1 MQYVNFPTNTE
12 IDCKLKYSVQDLI
25 ELLQQCSKE
34 ELITISKLLGINIK
48 VDPELDKDSSNPV
61 TNSAITKNLLA
72 KVNKDTL
79 HNVAYTGNYY
89 DLKCAPQ
96 KLPNPESLILKQ
108 NNKNI
113 IYDGTET
120 VVVDITSNT
129 QDLSDIY
136 NKLDELMKF
145 HPLTV
150 NIQVTPNQFS
160 KLTTL
165 QSYIINWSTNYSNIT
180 DTKVYINNIL
190 QQNVTDN
197 KLIISNANIKDKVN
211 IRVEVSNGKNTASN
225 TTSIIGYYPI
235 FYGTNNL
242 YFRNSTT
249 LLNSST
255 GTINVNA
262 GVNDYIYI
270 FSPKE
275 LTFLVGG
282 FEGGFTKLYDIN
294 ILDNNNKSI
303 IYYAYRSDNINLGNT
318 NITWQLK

>member
-12 IDCKLKYSVQDLI
+12 IDCKSKYSVQDLI

-61 TNSAITKNLLA
+61 TNSAITKNLLT

-89 DLKCAPQ
+89 DLKCTPQ

-108 NNKNI
+108 KDKNI

-120 VVVDITSNT
+120 VIVDITSST

-180 DTKVYINNIL
+180 DTKVYIN
-190 QQNVTDN
+190 
-197 KLIISNANIKDKVN
+197 IIIHSC
-211 IRVEVSNGKNTASN
+211 
-225 TTSIIGYYPI
+225 
-235 FYGTNNL
+235 
-242 YFRNSTT
+242 
-249 LLNSST
+249 
-255 GTINVNA
+255 
-262 GVNDYIYI
+262 
-270 FSPKE
+270 
-275 LTFLVGG
+275 
-282 FEGGFTKLYDIN
+282 IN
-294 ILDNNNKSI
+294 IDSSS
-303 IYYAYRSDNINLGNT
+303 R
-318 NITWQLK
+318 